1 MFNNIKKYFSYRK
14 NLKTAKREFMEI
26 ASYTL
31 PVANTVLK
39 RKTDIADFIVKLTDE
54 AKGIE
59 GEELI
64 KMVLSEISFMLETN
78 NERLVEILKYIVT
91 LSPNDMHKILVHG
104 IVESNKK
111 D

>member
-1 MFNNIKKYFSYRK
+1 
-14 NLKTAKREFMEI
+14 MEI

-39 RKTDIADFIVKLTDE
+39 RKADIGDFIVKLTDE

-78 NERLVEILKYIVT
+78 NERLVEIIKYIVT
-91 LSPNDMHKILVHG
+91 LSPNDMHKLLVHG
-104 IVESNKK
+104 IVESNKI
-111 D
+111 DENLQESE